1 MATGDTDI
9 KICSDALLMLGANP
23 ISSFTE
29 GTDESN
35 IASRL
40 YPDIKIRTLTMYDWS
55 FSFKKTQL
63 GRLVTTPVNEYS
75 YEYQL
80 PSDIIGRPNAVYES
94 SKVGAQPRREYRLIG
109 DKLLTDY
116 ETVYVDYQYNVP
128 EYALPHYFVQL
139 LKYEM
144 AWHLAL
150 PITDQAEKAEYWRTI
165 AEGTPGENGRG
176 GYMRQAMTIDGQGNP
191 TNAIQDFSL
200 IDVRY

>member
-35 IASRL
+35 ICDRL
-40 YPDIKIRTLTMYDWS
+40 YPDIKIKTIASYPWS
-55 FSFKKTQL
+55 FSFKKVQL
-63 GRLVTTPVNEYS
+63 ARLVTTPATEYK

-80 PSDIIGRPNAVYES
+80 PSDMIGTPNALYDTD
-94 SKVGAQPRREYRLIG
+94 KVGSPRRREYRLLG
-109 DKLLTDY
+109 DKILTDY
-116 ETVYVDYQYNVP
+116 EAVYIDYQYNAP

-139 LKYEM
+139 LKYQL
-144 AWHLAL
+144 AWHLAM
-150 PITDQAEKAEYWRTI
+150 PITDQADKSQYWKVV
-165 AEGTPGENGRG
+165 AEGNPGENGRG
-176 GYMRQAMTIDGQGNP
+176 GYMRQAMNIDGQGKP

-200 IDVRY
+200 INVRY

>member
-9 KICSDALLMLGANP
+9 KICSDALLLLGASP

-35 IASRL
+35 ICDRL
-40 YPDIKIRTLTMYDWS
+40 YPDIKIKTLASYHWS
-55 FSFKKTQL
+55 FSFKKVQL
-63 GRLVTTPVNEYS
+63 ARLLTAPINEYKYS
-75 YEYQL
+75 YQM
-80 PSDIIGRPNAVYES
+80 PSDMIGVPRAVYDVGT
-94 SKVGAQPRREYRLIG
+94 VGAAPRREYRLMG
-109 DKLLTDY
+109 DTIITDY
-116 ETVYVDYQYNVP
+116 EKVYVDYQYNVP

-139 LKYEM
+139 LKYQLS
-144 AWHLAL
+144 WHLAN
-150 PITDQAEKAEYWRTI
+150 PITDQTEKVEYWRTV

-176 GYMRQAMTIDGQGNP
+176 GYMRQAMNIDGQGQP

>member
-35 IASRL
+35 ICDRL
-40 YPDIKIRTLTMYDWS
+40 YPDIKIKTIASYPWS
-55 FSFKKTQL
+55 FSFKKVQL
-63 GRLVTTPVNEYS
+63 ARLVTTPTTEYK

-80 PSDIIGRPNAVYES
+80 PSDLIGTPRALYDTDQPNSAR
-94 SKVGAQPRREYRLIG
+94 RREYRLMG
-109 DKLLTDY
+109 DKILTNY
-116 ETVYVDYQYNVP
+116 EQVYIDYQYNTP
-128 EYALPHYFVQL
+128 EFALPHYFVQL
-139 LKYEM
+139 LKYQL
-144 AWHLAL
+144 AWHLAM
-150 PITDQAEKAEYWRTI
+150 PITDQADKSQYWKVV
-165 AEGTPGENGRG
+165 AEGNPGENGRG
-176 GYMRQAMTIDGQGNP
+176 GYMRQAMNIDGQGKP

>member
-35 IASRL
+35 ICDRL

-55 FSFKKTQL
+55 FSFKKVQL
-63 GRLVTTPVNEYS
+63 ARLVTTPTNEYK

-80 PSDIIGRPNAVYES
+80 PSDIIGRPNAVYDS
-94 SKVGAQPRREYRLIG
+94 DDTHIPTRREFRLVG

-116 ETVYVDYQYNVP
+116 EQVYIDYQYNVP

-144 AWHLAL
+144 AWHLAM
-150 PITDQAEKAEYWRTI
+150 PITDQADRAEYWRTV

-176 GYMRQAMTIDGQGNP
+176 GYMRQAMNIDGQGNP
-191 TNAIQDFSL
+191 TNAIQDYSL
-200 IDVRY
+200 INVRY

>member
-9 KICSDALLMLGANP
+9 RICSDALLMLGANP

-35 IASRL
+35 ICDRL

-63 GRLVTTPVNEYS
+63 GRLVTTPTNEYK

-80 PSDIIGRPNAVYES
+80 PSDIIGRPNAVYDSE
-94 SKVGAQPRREYRLIG
+94 KVGIPRRREYRLIG

-116 ETVYVDYQYNVP
+116 EKVYIDYQYNVP

-144 AWHLAL
+144 AWHLAM
-150 PITDQAEKAEYWRTI
+150 PITDQVDKSDYWRTI

-176 GYMRQAMTIDGQGNP
+176 GFMRQAMSIDGQGNP

-200 IDVRY
+200 INVRY

>member
-9 KICSDALLMLGANP
+9 RICSDALLMLGANP

-35 IASRL
+35 ICDRL

-63 GRLVTTPVNEYS
+63 ARLVTIPANEYK

-80 PSDIIGRPNAVYES
+80 PSDIIGRQNAVYEIDD
-94 SKVGAQPRREYRLIG
+94 VGAYPRREYRLMG
-109 DKLLTDY
+109 NKLLTDY
-116 ETVYVDYQYNVP
+116 ETVYIDYQYNVP
-128 EYALPHYFVQL
+128 EYSLPHYFVQL

-144 AWHLAL
+144 AWHLAM
-150 PITDQAEKAEYWRTI
+150 PITDQVDKSDYWRTI

-176 GYMRQAMTIDGQGNP
+176 GFMRQAMNIDGQGNP

-200 IDVRY
+200 INVRY